1 VSIIKIGTPFNID
14 LEFKIATFQKRIA
27 AWMVDLMII
36 CLYYYLMLRFIYPLF
51 SKGEAMQTA
60 AELFVVIIPVLIYQ
74 LAFELFMNGQTL
86 GKMVAGIKIIDMEG
100 REPTWGQYFTR
111 WILCLGNL
119 YVYVI
124 MFVLMILYLPDFLSV
139 IISSNSQRIGDFA
152 AGTVVIDKNYKS
164 DISETIYLEI
174 ENKEY
179 VPVFPQVMRLTD
191 RDINGIRN
199 LLNMKRPTN
208 DTEHYIIDV
217 AHKIKT
223 VLGLES
229 DLHPVDFLE
238 QLLRDYNYFTT
249 K

>member
-1 VSIIKIGTPFNID
+1 MGLGGGIIF
-14 LEFKIATFQKRIA
+14 
-27 AWMVDLMII
+27 
-36 CLYYYLMLRFIYPLF
+36 
-51 SKGEAMQTA
+51 
-60 AELFVVIIPVLIYQ
+60 
-74 LAFELFMNGQTL
+74 
-86 GKMVAGIKIIDMEG
+86 
-100 REPTWGQYFTR
+100 
-111 WILCLGNL
+111 
-119 YVYVI
+119 